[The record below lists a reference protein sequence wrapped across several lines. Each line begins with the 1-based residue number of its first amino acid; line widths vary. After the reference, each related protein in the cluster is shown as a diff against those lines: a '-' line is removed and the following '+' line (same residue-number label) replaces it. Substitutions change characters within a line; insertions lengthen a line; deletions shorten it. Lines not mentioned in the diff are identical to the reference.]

1 MCSIAIH
8 MARDFG
14 FEQFG
19 NGDELG
25 RILIRILIKNQG
37 EFYKNSEVI

>member
-14 FEQFG
+14 FEQLG
-19 NGDELG
+19 NADELG
-25 RILIRILIKNQG
+25 RILIKIQG